1 MQRLPPAA
9 VLIVDDMPA
18 NLLALKTLLR
28 PLGHEIVTAQSG
40 VEAIELASQR
50 EFAVML
56 LDVMMPMLDGIG
68 TLERLRTLPH
78 ANNTPVIF
86 LTAYQ
91 PERTLLERAYALGA
105 LDFVEKPVAVEVL
118 RAKVSSFVALYQ
130 QGLEIRRQADE
141 LRAKDRH
148 LGVLAH
154 DLRTPLSVIV
164 SSLDRLRIT
173 SEDEKVKQVGE
184 RISRAARRM
193 ERLVEDLLEFARAS
207 AGQFVPKRERIDLV
221 PLCEE
226 ILEDVS
232 AIFPVVKFTRELPA
246 QLIGLCDPARVEQ
259 AVTNLLVNGAKH
271 GSGWVS
277 LRLTDSAGRA
287 ELTVANGGDVISA
300 QRLPHLFEP
309 FVRGDVSNDGLGLGL
324 YIAREI
330 ARVHGGELHAES
342 DPSSTRFVMRLPLAA

>member
-9 VLIVDDMPA
+9 ILIVDDMPA
-18 NLLALKTLLR
+18 NVLALQTLLR

-68 TLERLRTLPH
+68 TLERMRQLPR

-91 PERTLLERAYALGA
+91 PERALLERAYALGA

-164 SSLDRLRIT
+164 SSLDRLRLT
-173 SEDEKVKQVGE
+173 TEDEKIRQVGD
-184 RISRAARRM
+184 RISRAAGRM
-193 ERLVEDLLEFARAS
+193 ERLVDDLLEFARAS
-207 AGQFVPKRERIDLV
+207 AGQFVPKRERVDLV
-221 PLCEE
+221 ALCGEM
-226 ILEDVS
+226 LDDVS
-232 AIFPVVKFTRELPA
+232 GLFPEVEFTRELPSELVA
-246 QLIGLCDPARVEQ
+246 SCDPARFEQ

-277 LRLTDSAGRA
+277 LRLTQHAGRV
-287 ELTVANGGDVISA
+287 ELTVSNGGEVIAA

-309 FVRGDVSNDGLGLGL
+309 FVRGDVGDGLGLGL

-330 ARVHGGELHAES
+330 ARIHGGELHAES
-342 DPSSTRFVMRLPLAA
+342 DPSSTRFVMRVPLAA